1 MGDEFME
8 IVYGKYPEKREA
20 DEKAKKE
27 IQSLREQALAKRKEK
42 EEAIKKLEKK
52 H

>member
-27 IQSLREQALAKRKEK
+27 IQSLREQALAKRK
-42 EEAIKKLEKK
+42 KKKK
-52 H
+52 KQSKS